1 MGLILFS
8 PILAVKRPPLRFPI
22 PRYTVVYAMPKPARA
37 PAPPRTTA
45 DPLRTLW
52 QKHAG
57 SGTLAGSVY
66 LTLREAII
74 EGVITETERLQENR
88 LARSLSVSRTPVRE
102 ALKLL
107 ARDGLIGIANG
118 KGVAVQPLEAR
129 DLEELYQIRIA
140 LEPAAARLAAL
151 NASEAELEA
160 MRAVLALAEAL
171 LAESEPDPRRL
182 AALSGRFNDLIAEA
196 SRNGRLAALVRQYRE
211 MILRAKGTTLGQ
223 PGRARQ
229 ALAEHKRLLRALESR
244 DPDEAARAAL
254 THLEEARRVR
264 MQLHFD
270 RSRP

>member
-1 MGLILFS
+1 
-8 PILAVKRPPLRFPI
+8 
-22 PRYTVVYAMPKPARA
+22 
-37 PAPPRTTA
+37 
-45 DPLRTLW
+45 
-52 QKHAG
+52 
-57 SGTLAGSVY
+57 VY

-74 EGVITETERLQENR
+74 EGVITETERLQEDR

-107 ARDGLIGIANG
+107 ARDGLIGTANG
-118 KGVAVQPLEAR
+118 KGVAVQPLEAH

-140 LEPAAARLAAL
+140 LEPAAARLAAR

-160 MRAVLALAEAL
+160 LRAVLGQVETL

>member
-1 MGLILFS
+1 
-8 PILAVKRPPLRFPI
+8 
-22 PRYTVVYAMPKPARA
+22 
-37 PAPPRTTA
+37 
-45 DPLRTLW
+45 
-52 QKHAG
+52 
-57 SGTLAGSVY
+57 
-66 LTLREAII
+66 
-74 EGVITETERLQENR
+74 
-88 LARSLSVSRTPVRE
+88 
-102 ALKLL
+102 
-107 ARDGLIGIANG
+107 
-118 KGVAVQPLEAR
+118 VAVQPLEAH

-140 LEPAAARLAAL
+140 LEPAAARLAAR

-160 MRAVLALAEAL
+160 LRAVLGQVETL

>member
-1 MGLILFS
+1 
-8 PILAVKRPPLRFPI
+8 
-22 PRYTVVYAMPKPARA
+22 
-37 PAPPRTTA
+37 
-45 DPLRTLW
+45 
-52 QKHAG
+52 
-57 SGTLAGSVY
+57 
-66 LTLREAII
+66 
-74 EGVITETERLQENR
+74 VITETERLQEDR

-107 ARDGLIGIANG
+107 ARDGLIGTANG
-118 KGVAVQPLEAR
+118 KGVAVQPLEAH

-140 LEPAAARLAAL
+140 LEPAAARLAAR

-160 MRAVLALAEAL
+160 LRAVLGQVETL